1 MSVMHYRQY
10 AFSKNRKPTILP
22 KRPVPYLRCRG
33 LDCPSELD
41 IEKINFLYK
50 CHKKDDFEDNYIDD
64 AIDNNEI
71 DIDDTFE
78 SNNHIHRQINPHF
91 YQNGHHR
98 NHFRNYN
105 NDHQLPQEMQPIN
118 DKSEYEQRNKL
129 RHLLIDSPRSSI
141 GHFNG
146 PNIPYV
152 SMFHSFIPTS
162 LI

>member
-1 MSVMHYRQY
+1 MHYRQY

-50 CHKKDDFEDNYIDD
+50 CHKKDDFDDNYIDN

-78 SNNHIHRQINPHF
+78 SNNHIHRQIKPHF
-91 YQNGHHR
+91 NQYGQY
-98 NHFRNYN
+98 FRNFD
-105 NDHQLPQEMQPIN
+105 DHQLPQEMQPIT
-118 DKSEYEQRNKL
+118 DPLPYSTQRNRL
-129 RHLLIDSPRSSI
+129 RHLLIDSPRSSSSSSI
-141 GHFNG
+141 HRHFNR

-152 SMFHSFIPTS
+152 SMFNSFIPTY
-162 LI
+162 LM